1 MKSKTETKFA
11 KPFLRWAGGKRWL
24 KKEIDNLVII
34 NNHDRYHEPFVGGG
48 AILFHLRPKNAFIS
62 DANKELID
70 AYIAIKENPNNV
82 IEFLKGFSK
91 DKDSYYIIRTQ
102 TFENI
107 CQKAAQFIY
116 LNQMSFN
123 GIYRV
128 NANGGYNVPYG
139 NREKYEFDYENILL
153 VSEFLQNITIQHC
166 DFQESINNIRENDI
180 VFLDPPYT
188 IAHNLNGFVQYN
200 QKIFS
205 LEDQYRLTDAIDRI
219 KEIGANY
226 ILTNAAHSKV
236 KEIFDKE
243 NDRIIEVSRASVVG
257 GRNSSR
263 GQYSEYLFTNL

>member
-1 MKSKTETKFA
+1 MAETKLA

-24 KKEIDNLVII
+24 KKDIDELVNI
-34 NNHDRYHEPFVGGG
+34 NNYENYHEPFVGGG
-48 AILFHLRPKNAFIS
+48 AILFHLKPTNAFIS

-70 AYIAIKENPNNV
+70 TYLAIRENPNNV
-82 IEFLKGFSK
+82 IENLKKFKK
-91 DKDSYYIIRTQ
+91 DKESYYIIRSQ
-102 TFENI
+102 NFENNF
-107 CQKAAQFIY
+107 QKAAQFIY

-139 NREKYEFDYENILL
+139 YREKYDFDYVNILL

-166 DFQESINNIRENDI
+166 DFQESLNNVGENDL

-205 LEDQYRLTDAIDRI
+205 LDDQYRLTDAIDQI

-236 KEIFDKE
+236 REIFDKE
-243 NDRIIEVSRASVVG
+243 NDTILEISRASVVG
-257 GRNSSR
+257 GKNSIR

>member
-1 MKSKTETKFA
+1 MVETKIA

-24 KKEIDNLVII
+24 KKEIDELVNI
-34 NNHDRYHEPFVGGG
+34 NNYKNYHEPFIGGG
-48 AILFHLRPKNAFIS
+48 AILFHLKPANAFIS
-62 DANKELID
+62 DANKDLIE
-70 AYIAIKENPNNV
+70 AYIAIKENPEAV
-82 IEFLKGFSK
+82 IEFIKKFSK
-91 DKDSYYIIRTQ
+91 DKDSYYLIRAQ
-102 TFENI
+102 TFENNFYR
-107 CQKAAQFIY
+107 AAQFIY

-139 NREKYEFDYENILL
+139 NREKYEFDFKNILL

-166 DFQESINNIRENDI
+166 DFQESLNNVGENDL

-188 IAHNLNGFVQYN
+188 IAHNLNGFIQYN

-205 LEDQYRLTDAIDRI
+205 LDDQYRLTGAIDRI

-243 NDRIIEVSRASVVG
+243 NDTILEISRASVVG
-257 GRNSSR
+257 GKNSSR